1 MFKNI
6 TVAVDGSDHARN
18 ALGVACDIAKLYEG
32 NIHLVHTPEVQT
44 TGIAVGS
51 GAVEIQPTDAAVQ
64 AAGHDVMADAVT
76 RVRAAGCEPTSQIVG
91 NGKPSA
97 EVIAAANSTGSDLIV
112 MGRRGLGGV
121 QSFLMGSTSQK
132 IAHDAPCAVLTVK

>member
-1 MFKNI
+1 MFKDI

-18 ALGVACDIAKLYEG
+18 ALEIACDIAKLYEG
-32 NIHLVHTPEVQT
+32 NIHLVHTPEVQS

-51 GAVEIQPTDAAVQ
+51 GAVEILPTDAAIQ
-64 AAGHDVMADAVT
+64 DAGHDVMADAVK
-76 RVRAAGCEPTSQIVG
+76 RARAAGCEPKNQIIG
-91 NGKPSA
+91 NGRPST
-97 EVIAAANSTGSDLIV
+97 EVIAAAKDTGSDLIV

>member
-18 ALGVACDIAKLYEG
+18 ALEIACDMAKLYEG

-51 GAVEIQPTDAAVQ
+51 GAVEILPSDAAVQ
-64 AAGHDVMADAVT
+64 AAGRDVMADAVM
-76 RVRAAGCEPTSQIVG
+76 RVQAAGCEPKSQIVG
-91 NGKPSA
+91 NGRPSA
-97 EVIAAANSTGSDLIV
+97 EVIAAAKDTGSDLIV
-112 MGRRGLGGV
+112 MGRRGLGGM
-121 QSFLMGSTSQK
+121 QSLLMGSTSQN

>member
-1 MFKNI
+1 MFKDI

-18 ALGVACDIAKLYEG
+18 ALEIACDIAKLYEG
-32 NIHLVHTPEVQT
+32 NIHLVHTPEVQS

-51 GAVEIQPTDAAVQ
+51 GAVEILPTDAAIQ
-64 AAGHDVMADAVT
+64 DAGHDVMADAVK
-76 RVRAAGCEPTSQIVG
+76 RARAAGCEAKNQIIG
-91 NGKPSA
+91 NGRPST
-97 EVIAAANSTGSDLIV
+97 EVIAAAKDTGSDLIV